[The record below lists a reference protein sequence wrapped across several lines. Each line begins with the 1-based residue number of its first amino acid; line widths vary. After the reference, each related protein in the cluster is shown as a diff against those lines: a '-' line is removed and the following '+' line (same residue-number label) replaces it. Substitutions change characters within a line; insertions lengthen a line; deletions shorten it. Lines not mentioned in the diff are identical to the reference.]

1 MATLHNSYQ
10 TLTQTTGMVPSLLHR
25 Y

>member
-10 TLTQTTGMVPSLLHR
+10 TLTQTTGMAPSLLHR